1 MTTTATVL
9 FASPGAGFEAPFEM
23 LAACHERIER
33 MLTLLERL
41 GAHVDGHGADTQARD
56 AARDVMRYFDQAA
69 PQHHEDEERHVL
81 PLLRAN
87 GHAALAE
94 RLHAEHAAMVEAW
107 AALRPALDALR
118 EGNAAAALTPAAR
131 RAWREFAALY
141 RSHAQAEDRL
151 AFPTAQALLD
161 AAAQGAMGR
170 EMAQRRG
177 VGSAAQAPNRPG
189 PAPTTSR

>member
-9 FASPGAGFEAPFEM
+9 LASPGAGFEAPFEM

-41 GAHVDGHGADTQARD
+41 ALHVAGHGADSQARE

-81 PLLRAN
+81 PLLRAH

-94 RLHAEHAAMVEAW
+94 RLHAEHAAMVAAW

-118 EGNAAAALTPAAR
+118 EGDAAAALMPGAQQAR
-131 RAWREFAALY
+131 REFTALY

-151 AFPTAQALLD
+151 AFPTVQALLD
-161 AAAQGAMGR
+161 AAAQRAMGE

-177 VGSAAQAPNRPG
+177 VRSAGPASNPPG

>member
-1 MTTTATVL
+1 MTVTTAVL
-9 FASPGAGFEAPFEM
+9 FATPGAGFEAPFEM
-23 LAACHERIER
+23 LAACHERFER

-41 GAHVDGHGADTQARD
+41 AAHVADQGADTQARE
-56 AARDVMRYFDQAA
+56 AAADVMRYFDLAA

-81 PLLRAN
+81 PLLRAH

-94 RLHAEHAAMVEAW
+94 RLHAEHAAMVEGW

-118 EGNAAAALTPAAR
+118 EGNAAAALTPAAQQ
-131 RAWREFAALY
+131 AWREFAALY
-141 RSHAQAEDRL
+141 RSHAQAEERM
-151 AFPTAQALLD
+151 AFPTVQALLD
-161 AAAQGAMGR
+161 ATAQRAMGQ

-177 VGSAAQAPNRPG
+177 ARPAGPASNPPG